1 LTKADPECPGPCLSL
16 QGVAKHFAPRRSLME
31 IAHIRSPERLKVING
46 ADLLVSAGDVV
57 CLMGPNGS
65 GKTTLLRLAAGVLL
79 PDAGRVR
86 VLGRD
91 PAASAPAR
99 YCIGF
104 LSSSER
110 SFYWRLTA
118 GRNLRFWGSLQGLH
132 GSRLERAVEEAA
144 ALAEC
149 REVLDRR
156 FENISTGMRQRVGLA
171 RAVLH
176 DPAVLLLD
184 EPTRSMDAEAA
195 ESFYTVIRRL
205 TERGTAV
212 LMSTHSASE
221 AARLGDRAVRIEDG
235 ALRQVRPDRIA
246 ALELAIDFEGEAPA
260 PPPAGMSLS
269 RGRLVCPAD
278 RLASAVSW
286 LDEAGLRI
294 LGVTSAKGAD
304 DRA

>member
-1 LTKADPECPGPCLSL
+1 MTKADPRGPGPCLSL
-16 QGVAKHFAPRRSLME
+16 QGVAKHFAPRRTLLE
-31 IAHIRSPERLKVING
+31 IAHFRSPKRLEVIDGVYLQVEAG
-46 ADLLVSAGDVV
+46 AIV

-86 VLGRD
+86 VLRRD
-91 PAASAPAR
+91 PATSAPAR
-99 YCIGF
+99 YSIGF

-118 GRNLRFWGSLQGLH
+118 KRNLRFWGSLQGLH

-176 DPAVLLLD
+176 EPAVLLLD

-205 TERGTAV
+205 VERGTAV

-221 AARLGDRAVRIEDG
+221 AARLGRRTVRIEDG
-235 ALRQVRPDRIA
+235 ALREVEPDRIGA
-246 ALELAIDFEGEAPA
+246 VELAIDFEGEAPA

-278 RLASAVSW
+278 RLAAAVGW
-286 LDEAGLRI
+286 LEDAGLRI
-294 LGVTSAKGAD
+294 LGVANSEGAD

>member
-1 LTKADPECPGPCLSL
+1 MTTADPGVAGSCLSL
-16 QGVAKHFAPRRSLME
+16 QGVEKHFAPRRSLLE
-31 IAHIRSPERLKVING
+31 IAHIRTPERLEVIDGVDLQVEAG
-46 ADLLVSAGDVV
+46 AIV

-79 PDAGRVR
+79 PDAGRVS

-99 YCIGF
+99 YSIGF

-132 GSRLERAVEEAA
+132 GRRLDRAVEEAA
-144 ALAEC
+144 SLAEC

-176 DPAVLLLD
+176 GPSLLLLD

-205 TERGTAV
+205 AGRGTAV

-221 AARLGDRAVRIEDG
+221 AARLGRRTVRIEDG
-235 ALRQVRPDRIA
+235 ALREVHPDRIGGV
-246 ALELAIDFEGEAPA
+246 ELAIDFEGEAEA

-269 RGRLVCPAD
+269 RGRLLCPSD
-278 RLASAVSW
+278 RLAAAVSW
-286 LDEAGLRI
+286 LEDAGLRI
-294 LGVTSAKGAD
+294 LGVAGAKGTD
-304 DRA
+304 DGS

>member
-1 LTKADPECPGPCLSL
+1 MTTADSVRAGPCLSL
-16 QGVAKHFAPRRSLME
+16 QGVAKHFAPRRSLLE
-31 IAHIRSPERLKVING
+31 IAHFRSPERLDVFAGVDLQVEAG
-46 ADLLVSAGDVV
+46 AIV

-79 PDAGRVR
+79 PDAGKVR
-86 VLGRD
+86 VLGRN

-99 YCIGF
+99 CSIGF

-156 FENISTGMRQRVGLA
+156 FENVSTGMRQRVGLA

-176 DPAVLLLD
+176 DPDVLLLD
-184 EPTRSMDAEAA
+184 EPTRSMDAKAA

-205 TERGTAV
+205 AEGGAAV
-212 LMSTHSASE
+212 LMSTHSPSE
-221 AARLGDRAVRIEDG
+221 AARLGRRTVRIEDG
-235 ALRQVRPDRIA
+235 TLLEVEPGRIGA
-246 ALELAIDFEGEAPA
+246 VELTIDFEGVAEA
-260 PPPAGMSLS
+260 PPPAGMSLFP
-269 RGRLVCPAD
+269 GKLLCPAD
-278 RLASAVSW
+278 RLAAALGW
-286 LDEAGLRI
+286 LEDAGLRI
-294 LGVTSAKGAD
+294 LGVSNSEGAD

>member
-1 LTKADPECPGPCLSL
+1 MTTADPGGHGPCLSL
-16 QGVAKHFAPRRSLME
+16 QGVAKHFAPRRSLLE
-31 IAHIRSPERLKVING
+31 IAHVRAPERLEVFGGVDLQVEAG
-46 ADLLVSAGDVV
+46 AIV

-79 PDAGRVR
+79 PNAGRVR

-99 YCIGF
+99 YSIGF

-176 DPAVLLLD
+176 GPALLLLD

-195 ESFYTVIRRL
+195 ESFYTVVRRL
-205 TERGTAV
+205 AGRGTAV
-212 LMSTHSASE
+212 LMSTHSPSE
-221 AARLGDRAVRIEDG
+221 AARLGRRTVRIEDG
-235 ALRQVRPDRIA
+235 ALREVKPDRIGTV
-246 ALELAIDFEGEAPA
+246 ELAIDFEGEAEA

-269 RGRLVCPAD
+269 RRRLVCPID
-278 RLASAVSW
+278 RLAAAVGW
-286 LDEAGLRI
+286 LEDAGLRI
-294 LGVTSAKGAD
+294 LKVVGAEGAD
-304 DRA
+304 DGP